1 MHVIAVHLLIA
12 VLAYHAVHLIR
23 TRLAARGIHNFWAS
37 IRESMRTWVRITT
50 RLRQTDGTL
59 IVNRQ
64 DTRPASEVAA
74 ISSAAGVEPA
84 IHRTR
89 TRMTN

>member
-1 MHVIAVHLLIA
+1 M
-12 VLAYHAVHLIR
+12 LAYHAVHLIR
-23 TRLAARGIHNFWAS
+23 TRLAARGIHKGWAS
-37 IRESMRTWVRITT
+37 VRDGMRTWVRITT

-64 DTRPASEVAA
+64 DTRPAAEGAD

-84 IHRTR
+84 IHRRRARLTR
-89 TRMTN
+89 

>member
-1 MHVIAVHLLIA
+1 
-12 VLAYHAVHLIR
+12 
-23 TRLAARGIHNFWAS
+23 
-37 IRESMRTWVRITT
+37 MRTWVRITT

-64 DTRPASEVAA
+64 DTRPAAEVAA
-74 ISSAAGVEPA
+74 ISSAAGAEPA

>member
-1 MHVIAVHLLIA
+1 
-12 VLAYHAVHLIR
+12 
-23 TRLAARGIHNFWAS
+23 
-37 IRESMRTWVRITT
+37 MRTWVRITT

-64 DTRPASEVAA
+64 DTRPAAEVAE
-74 ISSAAGVEPA
+74 ISSVAGVEPV

-89 TRMTN
+89 TRLTS